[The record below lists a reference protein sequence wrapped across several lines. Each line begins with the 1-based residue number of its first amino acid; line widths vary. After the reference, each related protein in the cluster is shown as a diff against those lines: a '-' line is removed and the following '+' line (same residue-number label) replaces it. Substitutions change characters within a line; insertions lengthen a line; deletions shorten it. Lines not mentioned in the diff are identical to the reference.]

1 MIEPRSVEQ
10 LTKAIARARAG
21 RLFVQRTSLYRQYRV
36 TNRETSAEYIVDFFV
51 RNGKRYGHCNCKAG
65 TYHLACKHLAAAAGL
80 HLVIAAERTRREPF
94 APMRRAA

>member
-1 MIEPRSVEQ
+1 MIELRSVEQ
-10 LTKAIARARAG
+10 LTKAISRARAG
-21 RLFVQRTSLYRQYRV
+21 RLFVQGTSLYRQYRV
-36 TNRETSAEYIVDFFV
+36 TNRETGAEYIVDFFV

-80 HLVIAAERTRREPF
+80 HLVIAAERARREPF